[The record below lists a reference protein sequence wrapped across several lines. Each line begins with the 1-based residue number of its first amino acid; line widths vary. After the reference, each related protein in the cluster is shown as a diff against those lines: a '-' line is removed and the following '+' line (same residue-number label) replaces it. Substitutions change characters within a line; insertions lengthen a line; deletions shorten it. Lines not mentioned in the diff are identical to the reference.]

1 MPETDRG
8 VRPPYPRRTAFS
20 GTGPHPTGIGVVGS
34 YVHTDDPT
42 RRPYEGR
49 NASATPIYDALYS
62 EYRRAFRAL
71 PGDRTGEED
80 LAFKGFGTGLHGS
93 GTGLGA
99 VAGGR
104 LSPWPAGLR
113 QHVGGLH
120 ARALPP
126 APRRGL

>member
-1 MPETDRG
+1 M
-8 VRPPYPRRTAFS
+8 
-20 GTGPHPTGIGVVGS
+20 
-34 YVHTDDPT
+34 HTDDPT
-42 RRPYEGR
+42 RRPYESR

-62 EYRRAFRAL
+62 EYRRAFRTL

-80 LAFKGFGTGLHGS
+80 LAFRSFGTGRHDDGA
-93 GTGLGA
+93 GLGS

-104 LSPWPAGLR
+104 LSPWPAGIR
-113 QHVGGLH
+113 QHAAGLH